1 MQKEPKKQF
10 SLSVMLRIFLVLI
23 VVISIGIFANSVMKY
38 NALLEEQQELER
50 VLNLIN
56 ENIEELEER
65 LGSGEQVQQL
75 LNDYESYQQMIES
88 GSEIGMTLEEIE
100 ALKTR
105 LRELINDSEN
115 KDYIVRVAKERL
127 HLYFPDEEIY
137 YNDQNQ

>member
-1 MQKEPKKQF
+1 MQKNSKKQF
-10 SLSVMLRIFLVLI
+10 SLSIMLRIFLVLI
-23 VVISIGIFANSVMKY
+23 VLISIGIFANSVMKY
-38 NALLEEQQELER
+38 NALLEEQQELEQ
-50 VLNLIN
+50 LLTLIN
-56 ENIEELEER
+56 EHIEELEER

-75 LNDYESYQQMIES
+75 LNDYEAYQEMIDS

-127 HLYFPDEEIY
+127 NLYFPDEEIY